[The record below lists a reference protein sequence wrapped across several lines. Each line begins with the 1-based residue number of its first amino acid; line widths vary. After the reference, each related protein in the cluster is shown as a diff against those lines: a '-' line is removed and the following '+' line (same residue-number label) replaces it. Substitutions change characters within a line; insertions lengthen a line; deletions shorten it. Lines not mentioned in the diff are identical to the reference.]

1 MQKIF
6 RIYIGNCGY
15 PTAWYDGV
23 TFDLTD
29 PDSLLP
35 SDTVI
40 NLENGGGKT
49 TLLSLIFS
57 CFETSQDRFLKHIQN
72 KNNHFS
78 QYFSPD
84 GLPGVVMVEWLMPA
98 RTVGGY
104 AYRLV
109 VGQAVSVKATSE
121 PPETERLFFS
131 FEEHDDL
138 KFTDVP
144 GPKLGGASAGS
155 MADFSR
161 WAHDQQK
168 KYPGDVYITRK
179 QADWHKHLND
189 ERLIDLDMLRM
200 QVNFS
205 AQEGGFDT
213 GFLNFH
219 TELEFLRKFFHLTL
233 DAQRASAVRD
243 NVTTTC
249 DNLRRKPQYVRR
261 LAELTKFQ
269 SALQLFGTAA
279 GEFRQTEADHGE
291 VRVQGARVA
300 VALQARALQYRES
313 QAREARY
320 ESEQRAIASTGL
332 ADSAAHNRDVVT
344 LTSLWHGRRIA
355 GATIAKDAA
364 MQALKTAAEAILHVK
379 AARLTQEIESLK
391 TRIKEL
397 EATAGLAQEGL
408 QPFRMQVEMQGAL
421 LRRSLF
427 DAEQALRDELKTLDS
442 QEKLRTEQVGKQG
455 AELQAAENDGVR
467 ATREQAQLDAKERTF
482 TGRRSKLVADAVLL
496 SENESTQDA
505 LARWQQTEAGLL
517 SEKIDLLAQYNHLQ
531 TQAKDC
537 QDAATR
543 EGKEAVR
550 LDAEFRAENVF
561 IADGQAERERLSQ
574 LSALSS
580 AAEADV
586 VDPESPVLVPTLE
599 RVIVASAGEVSLC
612 DVRLAELNATKQSI
626 DETGVAGHSPD
637 VALVV
642 QCLRKADIRSA
653 RPFNEYISQALQS
666 AQKARDLV
674 MSDPARFLGV
684 CVAEAEMDKAR
695 KVTWGER
702 RPSKPV
708 LVSPTALDPQSA
720 SSAVLVVPPD
730 NDAAYNV
737 DAAQT
742 LQTTLHVK
750 IADEQNRR
758 DSFYARQAGTMQA
771 LEQLQA
777 FLKRFGDGKLAVAS
791 LKASQFAQ
799 DRDIAKARSEDLS
812 KAADGAR
819 QKAIERQKAAQERN
833 DRARDAAASAKTL
846 EEFFAE
852 LESDRPSRLERLQ
865 ELVQLLEDAQGRKLA
880 ANDAIEELGRQTQM
894 DFQKKVVKGSE
905 ADQLGQE
912 RGRIEYYDKELRADA
927 LLKANPVDISTLR
940 MTYADAA
947 STFKTEEKDRL
958 GLLQEKLQNARNLR
972 VAKVDEFTR
981 DFRGVTLSQ
990 IKPYEGRNHTAMLPE
1005 LELEEKRAQDDVTV
1019 KGSELLVANKESTA
1033 WHTSN
1038 KGIARAT
1045 PEMELL
1051 DEAALVSRK
1060 SQAEELTQAALNRMR
1075 NATEEADRAKGN
1087 ATQFGNSAN
1096 ADDNLANLVK
1106 AALALGDKPDPEL
1119 LVLELAGLTGTE
1131 PAAGLVTPMVLAA
1144 DANEHANQLIA
1155 EFTKKVSGRD
1165 KARSRAQ
1172 GAFDKVKSACADNE
1186 LRQVEPELASQMLA
1200 NDFTAAC
1207 VDAPRLLEGLADRI
1221 GTTQSSLDHMQ
1232 VDFDACAEEVMVIS
1246 RAAISLLTSA
1256 TNKRVPVGA
1265 PYVGG
1270 KAILKMRSNVTAIP
1284 LDARRQALHNFLDGL
1299 IDTNVIPATGAD
1311 LVADAV
1317 LRMQGGKALGLQL
1330 LKMVPE
1336 EEHQYVTMD
1345 KITNSGGEG
1354 VVMAMFLYGVIS
1366 QLRAERQAKLQK
1378 GGGGPLI
1385 LDNPFAKATTP
1396 ALWQAQRML
1405 AASMGVQLVFATA
1418 LQDYNALGEFPSF
1431 IRLRRGGK
1439 NSKTNRTHLETVR
1452 FKFNEQSTVVT

>member
-1 MQKIF
+1 MQKIS

-29 PDSLLP
+29 PDSLVP
-35 SDTVI
+35 SDTII

-84 GLPGVVMVEWLMPA
+84 GLPGVIMVEWLMPA

-109 VGQAVSVKATSE
+109 VGQVVSVKATSE

-138 KFTDVP
+138 KLADVP
-144 GPKLGGASAGS
+144 GPKLGGTPAGS

-161 WAHDQQK
+161 WIHDQQK

-205 AQEGGFDT
+205 TQEGAFDT

-233 DAQRASAVRD
+233 DAQRANSVRE
-243 NVTTTC
+243 VVATTC
-249 DNLRRKPQYVRR
+249 DSLRRKPQYQRR
-261 LAELTKFQ
+261 HAELTKFQ
-269 SALQLFGTAA
+269 GVMQLFGTAA
-279 GEFRQTEADHGE
+279 HEFRQTECNYGE

-300 VALQARALQYRES
+300 VALQTRAAQH
-313 QAREARY
+313 REAQAHESSY
-320 ESEQRAIASTGL
+320 ESEQRDIAGAGA
-332 ADSAAHNRDVVT
+332 ADSIAHNRDVAT
-344 LTSLWHGRRIA
+344 LTSLLHVRRIA
-355 GATIAKDAA
+355 GAKTAQEAAK
-364 MQALKTAAEAILHVK
+364 QSLKTATDAVLHVK
-379 AARLTQEIESLK
+379 AARLAQEVQTLK

-397 EATAGLAQEGL
+397 EATAGLAKEGL
-408 QPFRMQVEMQGAL
+408 EPFRMQAEMQGAL
-421 LRRSLF
+421 LRRALF
-427 DAEQALRDELKTLDS
+427 DAEHAL
-442 QEKLRTEQVGKQG
+442 G
-455 AELQAAENDGVR
+455 AELKLLESQELARAEQTAQQRAELQSADNDSVR
-467 ATREQAQLDAKERTF
+467 VTREQAQLDAKEDTF
-482 TGRRSKLVADAVLL
+482 TARRTKLAAGKVLL
-496 SENESTQDA
+496 SEDEGTQDA
-505 LARWQQTEAGLL
+505 MARWGQTEAGLL
-517 SEKIDLLAQYNHLQ
+517 VEKAELLAQFSHQ
-531 TQAKDC
+531 QAQANEC
-537 QDAATR
+537 QDTAVR
-543 EGKEAVR
+543 EDKEAVR
-550 LDAEFRAENVF
+550 LDTELRAVNAF
-561 IADGQAERERLSQ
+561 IAAGQSERERLSQ
-574 LSALSS
+574 LPAMSG
-580 AAEADV
+580 AAETDI
-586 VDPESPVLVPTLE
+586 VDPESPVLVPALE

-642 QCLRKADIRSA
+642 ELLRKADIRSA
-653 RPFNEYISQALQS
+653 RPFNEYISQAIHD
-666 AQKARDLV
+666 AQKARNLV

-684 CVAEAEMDKAR
+684 CVAEAEMDKAS
-695 KVTWGER
+695 KVAWGVR

-708 LVSPTALDPQSA
+708 LVSPAALDPQSPN
-720 SSAVLVVPPD
+720 SAVLIVPPD
-730 NDAAYNV
+730 TDAAFNV
-737 DAAQT
+737 DAAQA
-742 LQTTLHVK
+742 LQTTLHAR

-758 DSFYARQAGTMQA
+758 NSFYARQEGTLRA
-771 LEQLQA
+771 LEQLHA
-777 FLKRFGDGKLAVAS
+777 FLKRFGDGKLAAAS
-791 LKASQFAQ
+791 IKSSQLAQ
-799 DRDIAKARSEDLS
+799 DRDIAKARCDDLTEAAES
-812 KAADGAR
+812 ARLKAA
-819 QKAIERQKAAQERN
+819 ERQQAAQERN
-833 DRARDAAASAKTL
+833 SLAREAASNAKKL
-846 EEFFAE
+846 QEFFAE

-865 ELVQLLEDAQGRKLA
+865 ALAQLLEAAQARKLA
-880 ANDAIEELGRQTQM
+880 ATNAIAELGRQAQVG
-894 DFQKKVVKGSE
+894 FEQKTVKGSE
-905 ADQLGQE
+905 AAQLATE
-912 RGRIEYYDKELRADA
+912 RGLIEYYDKELRADA
-927 LLKANPVDISTLR
+927 LLKANPIDLSTLR

-958 GLLQEKLQNARNLR
+958 GLLQEKLQNARDQQ
-972 VAKVDEFTR
+972 VAKAAEYAR
-981 DFRGVTLSQ
+981 DFPGVTLLH

-1005 LELEEKRAQDDVTV
+1005 LALDVTCAQEALTV
-1019 KGSELLVANKESTA
+1019 KGSEVTVANKESTE
-1033 WHTSN
+1033 WHASN
-1038 KGIARAT
+1038 RGIARAT

-1051 DEAALVSRK
+1051 DEAALVLRK
-1060 SQAEELTQAALNRMR
+1060 SQAEELTRAALSRMTK
-1075 NATEEADRAKGN
+1075 ATEEADRAKVN
-1087 ATQFGNSAN
+1087 AAQSGAKAS
-1096 ADDNLANLVK
+1096 ADDNLAKMVK
-1106 AALALGDKPDPEL
+1106 AALALGEKPDPEL
-1119 LVLELAGLTGTE
+1119 LALELASLTGTE
-1131 PAAGLVTPMVLAA
+1131 PTPGLLAPMVLAT
-1144 DANEHANQLIA
+1144 DAQEHAHQLVA
-1155 EFTKKVSGRD
+1155 EFTEKGAGRD
-1165 KARSRAQ
+1165 KARSRALK
-1172 GAFDKVKSACADNE
+1172 AFDKVKVACADDE
-1186 LRQVEPELASQMLA
+1186 LRKVEPELASQMLA

-1207 VDAPRLLEGLADRI
+1207 ADAPRLLEGLVDRI
-1221 GTTQSSLDHMQ
+1221 STTQSSLDHMQ
-1232 VDFDACAEEVMVIS
+1232 ADFDACAEEVMVLS

-1270 KAILKMRSNVTAIP
+1270 KAVLKMRTNVTTIP
-1284 LDARRQALHNFLDGL
+1284 LEARRQALHNYLDGL

-1336 EEHQYVTMD
+1336 EEHQYVTID
-1345 KITNSGGEG
+1345 KVTNSGGEG

-1378 GGGGPLI
+1378 AGGGPLI

-1452 FKFNEQSTVVT
+1452 FKFNEPLVLVA